1 LNFPLGGLVT
11 RALKFAAVVLVA
23 LATLPAF
30 TQNSVANPHIARAAA
45 GPRGTIV
52 IPKSSQATA
61 ADLGVR
67 AHGNVRYLIP
77 EQASP
82 TEAPPFPGYGYE
94 TPASLACL
102 YHVVAPIP
110 GCNPN
115 ETTNTPSGGSGA
127 IALVDAFDYP
137 TAAADLE
144 YFSAQFGLPFS
155 SGGFQVVYAQGSVPP
170 VDPTGSWELEEA
182 LDIEYSHAMAP
193 NAKLYLVEANSNAFS
208 DLFQAVIVAGNLV
221 NCGRTTSCPAH
232 SRRTGEVSMSW
243 GGSEFATETEYDS
256 LFQAPGVVYVGSAGD
271 DPGVLY
277 PCVSP
282 NVVCAGGTSVARSP
296 VNGNLIAEI
305 AWSDAGGGISAYEPS
320 PGYQATDPQ
329 VAYQLDGARGVPDI
343 SADANP
349 NTGAWLWTSYPL
361 GGETGWFIV
370 GGTSLAAPALAGIIN
385 ASGNFAR
392 SSSAELYNLYSLNP
406 HFAFNDITYGACGFY
421 SGTFSAQGWDLG
433 TGFGSPRNLS
443 GR

>member
-1 LNFPLGGLVT
+1 
-11 RALKFAAVVLVA
+11 
-23 LATLPAF
+23 
-30 TQNSVANPHIARAAA
+30 
-45 GPRGTIV
+45 
-52 IPKSSQATA
+52 
-61 ADLGVR
+61 
-67 AHGNVRYLIP
+67 
-77 EQASP
+77 
-82 TEAPPFPGYGYE
+82 
-94 TPASLACL
+94 
-102 YHVVAPIP
+102 
-110 GCNPN
+110 
-115 ETTNTPSGGSGA
+115 
-127 IALVDAFDYP
+127 
-137 TAAADLE
+137 
-144 YFSAQFGLPFS
+144 
-155 SGGFQVVYAQGSVPP
+155 
-170 VDPTGSWELEEA
+170 
-182 LDIEYSHAMAP
+182 
-193 NAKLYLVEANSNAFS
+193 
-208 DLFQAVIVAGNLV
+208 
-221 NCGRTTSCPAH
+221 
-232 SRRTGEVSMSW
+232 MSW

-421 SGTFSAQGWDLG
+421 SGTFSAQGWDLC